1 MFSASLSFLVLS
13 FRQSKVISERA
24 DRRRGQNRAGKQKVG
39 ATMPLLLILF
49 LRPRNLVGS
58 SFSQLLITMNF
69 FFPPLYFC
77 PISLARFSLLC
88 CFSFLTASP
97 FLFHGL
103 PLSLAELSV
112 QTVEYML
119 SKYTSPTISPSKQTP
134 AGREKEGQEEG
145 RMGAQGGDV
154 A

>member
-1 MFSASLSFLVLS
+1 
-13 FRQSKVISERA
+13 
-24 DRRRGQNRAGKQKVG
+24 
-39 ATMPLLLILF
+39 
-49 LRPRNLVGS
+49 
-58 SFSQLLITMNF
+58 MNF
-69 FFPPLYFC
+69 FFSSLFLSR
-77 PISLARFSLLC
+77 ISSSLLATLL
-88 CFSFLTASP
+88 FLFLTASP
-97 FLFHGL
+97 FLFHCL